1 MRYLVTV
8 LQKQYYDIEIEAE
21 TEQEAVNQACGL
33 SDEALEGFK
42 ACSDVEVFVDSYMQY
57 KLEGEKA

>member
-21 TEQEAVNQACGL
+21 TEQEAISQVYGL